1 MPFELFIAIR
11 YLLAKRKQAFISL
24 ISLIS
29 TIGVAV
35 GVMALIVALALMT
48 GLQGE
53 LRDRILGSMAHV
65 YVWHNGGIT
74 DYHADVARLQQVEGV
89 IGAAPAIDDQ
99 ALLIRGETTTYI
111 SVKGIDPAL
120 EGRVTDLGRTMQSGR
135 LQDLHDETDD
145 EPPGILI
152 GKDLAAKLQVAVG
165 DRINLITPETT
176 LTPGGLLPRA
186 VSRVVRVAGIYALGL
201 YEFDSTYGFIS
212 LDFAQRITRKNAP
225 DRIQLK
231 VDRIERAPEIA
242 RRIVQQ
248 YPNDYVTQDWTE
260 ANHQIFSALATE
272 KLGMSLAVGL
282 IVLVGA
288 LNIIASLILLVM
300 EKTRDIAILKTMG
313 TSARVIMRI
322 FMMQGLIIGVVGTT
336 VGAIG
341 GVSLCWVLTRYRL
354 VHIPEDVYQVSYIPF
369 VVLPRDFVMVVV
381 ASVLIA
387 FAATLYP
394 SRQAGRLDPV
404 QALRFE

>member
-1 MPFELFIAIR
+1 VPFELFVAIR

-29 TIGVAV
+29 TVGVGV

-65 YVWHNGGIT
+65 YVWRTGGIK
-74 DYHADVARLQQVEGV
+74 DYRADVQRLRTFDGV
-89 IGAAPAIDDQ
+89 VGAAPALEDQ
-99 ALLIRGETTTYI
+99 AVVIKGDTTAFI
-111 SVKGIDPAL
+111 NLKGIDPAL
-120 EGRVTDLGRTMQSGR
+120 EGGVTELGGAMQKGR
-135 LQDLHDETDD
+135 LSDLHDATDD
-145 EPPGILI
+145 ELPGILI
-152 GKDLAAKLQVAVG
+152 GKDLASKLRVTVG
-165 DRINLITPETT
+165 DTVSVMTPQGT
-176 LTPGGLLPRA
+176 LTPGGMMPRI
-186 VSRVVRVAGIYALGL
+186 RPVRVAGVYSLGL

-212 LDFAQRITRKNAP
+212 LGFAERVMGKDAP
-225 DRIQLK
+225 VRIQLK
-231 VDRIERAPEIA
+231 VVEINRAPEIA
-242 RRIVQQ
+242 QRIMEEARGE
-248 YPNDYVTQDWTE
+248 YITDDWT
-260 ANHQIFSALATE
+260 NMNKQIFSALSTE
-272 KLGMSLAVGL
+272 KMGMSIAVGL
-282 IVLVGA
+282 IVMVGA

-313 TSARVIMRI
+313 TSSGVVMRI

-354 VHIPEDVYQVSYIPF
+354 IHIPQDVYQVSYIPF
-369 VVLPRDFVMVVV
+369 VVLPRDFIFVVV
-381 ASVLIA
+381 ASTAIA
-387 FAATLYP
+387 FLATLYP
-394 SRQAGRLDPV
+394 SRQAARLDPI